1 MADRMRAPSDAP
13 AAFAGKRVLITGAGR
28 DFGRSLALLFAM
40 EGAELVISGRDR
52 AALDAVA
59 AEIAQC
65 GGKAQAH
72 LCDLADPRSVA
83 EFAAAV
89 SDYAG
94 GIDILVLNAAR
105 WLEEEPGQPVTDA
118 DIVETIASGLTG
130 SILLTH
136 HLLPALRAH
145 GAADILAMI
154 SICGEPGYQRST
166 AHPAFYAAKHGL
178 AGFCDILG
186 ARHAAEG
193 LRVTGLFP
201 PDFENVDP
209 LSPAWQAARPGGA
222 ILGAPA
228 VWNAVRFALTQPR
241 DGGVRRIHFDGLTRL
256 EASL

>member
-1 MADRMRAPSDAP
+1 MADPIRNPGDAP
-13 AAFAGKRVLITGAGR
+13 AAFTGKRVLITGAGR
-28 DFGRSLALLFAM
+28 DFGRSLALLFAL

-59 AEIAQC
+59 AEIAQR
-65 GGKAQAH
+65 GGTAH
-72 LCDLADPRSVA
+72 VQVCDLADPRSVA
-83 EFAAAV
+83 DFAAEVAGQ
-89 SDYAG
+89 AG

-105 WLEEEPGQPVTDA
+105 WLEEEPGEPVTDA

-145 GAADILAMI
+145 GAADILAMV
-154 SICGEPGYQRST
+154 SVCGEPGYQRSG

-209 LSPAWQAARPGGA
+209 LSPAWDAPRPRGA
-222 ILGAPA
+222 ILGARA

-241 DGGVRRIHFDGLTRL
+241 DGGVRRIHFDGLTRV
-256 EASL
+256 EAGL